1 MAIAKQCDICGKV
14 YKQYN
19 NMDNPKKPNGLM
31 LVNLDSESRTYAT
44 HIPMDLCPDCIKKL
58 LEFTNRKLDGER
70 YIQR

>member
-44 HIPMDLCPDCIKKL
+44 HIPMDL
-58 LEFTNRKLDGER
+58 
-70 YIQR
+70 

>member
-31 LVNLDSESRTYAT
+31 LVTLDSESRTYTT
-44 HIPMDLCPDCIKKL
+44 HIPMDLCPDCMKKL
-58 LEFTNRKLDGER
+58 LDFTNRKLDGER